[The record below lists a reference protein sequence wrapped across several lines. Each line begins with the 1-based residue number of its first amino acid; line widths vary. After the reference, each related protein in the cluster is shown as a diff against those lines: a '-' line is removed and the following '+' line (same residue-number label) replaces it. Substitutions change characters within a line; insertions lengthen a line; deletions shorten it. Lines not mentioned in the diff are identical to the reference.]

1 MAIIRQNSVS
11 GIVSVTA
18 QSNALDFYDN
28 TGNKLTIGADV
39 TGNLTG
45 NVTGNVTGNLT
56 GNVTGNI
63 NATGISTFN
72 VITGVSTIGVTTIH
86 VTGINNLSYPTNGPL
101 SNRNIII
108 NGGMQVDQRN
118 NGASFTAS
126 SSAGYCI
133 DRFVIQTNV
142 GTGHT
147 TIQSTDAPNGFGH
160 SLRLEVGSGSSPGA
174 DDFGRIYYSI
184 EGYDVNCLNLGT
196 ADVEA
201 FTLSFYVKSSLS
213 GTFGGTIKDEA
224 APSATY
230 TFSYTISATN
240 TWERH
245 TVTVPAGT
253 FTSGTYGNTTS
264 RGLLISWDLGEG
276 VNRSLSTGYS
286 TTAPGGQL
294 GLTGG
299 VKVLETTGATWLL
312 TGVQLER
319 GTRATPF
326 EHRTYSE
333 ELLKCQRYFLKIR
346 NLSNGQA
353 RTFIMG
359 GYNSTRAFGGIAL
372 PTMRTDPASTFNN
385 LRLEELDL
393 TGSVPITAFYTY
405 TDQPDGW
412 MTGMEVNVAS
422 GLVANV
428 PYSVRFTDNTSF
440 VAFDADF

>member
-1 MAIIRQNSVS
+1 MSRVRADRYTDRAGTGSPTFSEGVNVI
-11 GIVSVTA
+11 GISSLGIT
-18 QSNALDFYDN
+18 
-28 TGNKLTIGADV
+28 TV
-39 TGNLTG
+39 TGVGQTALTVNG
-45 NVTGNVTGNLT
+45 D
-56 GNVTGNI
+56 
-63 NATGISTFN
+63 AR
-72 VITGVSTIGVTTIH
+72 ITGVLTVGQGSVTIGSTNITTEY
-86 VTGINNLSYPTNGPL
+86 INDLQYPTNGPL

-118 NGASFTAS
+118 NGITSTAS
-126 SSAGYCI
+126 ASAEYCI
-133 DRFVIQTNV
+133 DRFTIQANV

-147 TIQSTDAPNGFGH
+147 TIQSNDAPDGFGH

-196 ADVEA
+196 AEVEA

-213 GTFGGTIKDEA
+213 GTFGGTIKDEG

-230 TFSYTISATN
+230 TFSYTVSATN

-276 VNRSLSTGYS
+276 ANRSLSTGYS

-299 VKVLETTGATWLL
+299 VKVLETAGATWLL

-333 ELLKCQRYFLKIR
+333 ELLKCQRYFVKIR
-346 NLSNGQA
+346 NLSNGVA

-359 GYNSTRAFGGIAL
+359 GFTSTRAFGGIAL
-372 PTMRTDPASTFNN
+372 PTMRIDPTTTFNN
-385 LRLEELDL
+385 MRLEELDL
-393 TGSVPITAFYTY
+393 TGSAVMTKFYTY
-405 TDQPDGW
+405 TTQSDGW
-412 MTGMEVNVAS
+412 MIGMEANVAS

-428 PYSVRFTDNTSF
+428 PYYVRFSDDTSF
-440 VAFDADF
+440 VAFDADY